1 MKMAHHYSGKMKKR
15 CPKGSVSICVFTSP
29 EVLCEIPG
37 PSSALDYDKA
47 TTACVVYIK
56 D

>member
-1 MKMAHHYSGKMKKR
+1 MMSLEFCQYL
-15 CPKGSVSICVFTSP
+15 CFISP

-47 TTACVVYIK
+47 STACVVYIK